1 MYSSGLRSYTEA
13 VRSYQGAYPVSMPGA
28 SGAPTHRHRSKSAP
42 RGRSPDP
49 KSLKKAATKAKQN
62 DAYTTPP
69 PRKTSKESSSSN
81 LKVRRAITFKDEDRI
96 HEIEAENKGPGLK
109 KADEILKQLKDL
121 WGIIFWE
128 LPVESL
134 KQFRFQ
140 YVCWYSVVCLV
151 KTNQLCRMKKGRKQ
165 KLRQRQKQALHQMRR
180 QYPHTLNIGS
190 SLRNP
195 ESLRKRLV
203 CLE

>member
-1 MYSSGLRSYTEA
+1 
-13 VRSYQGAYPVSMPGA
+13 MPGA

-81 LKVRRAITFKDEDRI
+81 LKVRRAITFKDEERI

-128 LPVESL
+128 LPDESL